1 MTIGKDRKKIIKEIK
16 NKTGQAPDVTYK
28 DFPIGK
34 EIITFVYANS
44 VSDASSINDF
54 ILRRLDEE
62 GNELKEKDI
71 FNYVKN
77 YVPNN
82 SSKEITTLEDAL
94 YYLFNGFT
102 LVLFDDENKIIVFEN
117 KANRN
122 SSIQKSE
129 NEKSLKG
136 PTDAFTENYENNTG
150 MIRRRLR
157 SENLWFKECVVG
169 RESKTRV
176 ALFYM
181 NGICDEKLVDDIYK
195 KIEKIDIEYV
205 GNANY
210 ILDAISNP
218 NRAIFPTNLAT
229 ERPDLVSQMLLQGR
243 VCLMVENSNE
253 VIILPCTFIDFFK
266 NPDDYYEKGLNVFG
280 SRIVRI
286 IAMILA
292 LLTPAIYISLMAY
305 NLEAIPS
312 GLLIN
317 FSIQRDGVPFS
328 TVFEILVM
336 SFMFQILRESDMRF
350 PGKGGSSIS
359 IVGALVLGQ
368 AAVEAGIV
376 SPITIIIVGIASVA
390 SLAFSSIELI
400 NSIRWWQLILIMLA
414 SLFGFI
420 GVMFGCI
427 IMVTVLVSQRS
438 CGKPYLAPFE
448 PFNKKAQEDAIL
460 VKKEAKLHPNNIY
473 NKEDEDEKRF

>member
-1 MTIGKDRKKIIKEIK
+1 MTIGKDRKKIITELKK
-16 NKTGQAPDVTYK
+16 RTGNAKDVTYK
-28 DFPIGK
+28 DYPIGK
-34 EIITFVYANS
+34 KIITLVYANT
-44 VSDASSINDF
+44 VSDASDINDF

-62 GNELKEKDI
+62 GDKLKDKDI
-71 FNYVKN
+71 YNYVKN

-102 LVLFDDENKIIVFEN
+102 LVLFDDERKIIVFETRA
-117 KANRN
+117 KRN
-122 SSIQKSE
+122 SDIQRSE

-136 PTDAFTENYENNTG
+136 PTDAFTENYETNVG
-150 MIRRRLR
+150 MLRRRIR
-157 SENLWFKECVVG
+157 SEDLWFKESVVG
-169 RESKTRV
+169 SKSKTKV
-176 ALFYM
+176 AIFYM
-181 NGICDEKLVDDIYK
+181 NGICDDNLVNDIYE
-195 KIEKIDIEYV
+195 KIKKIDIEYV

-229 ERPDLVSQMLLQGR
+229 ERTDLACQMLLQGR

-266 NPDDYYEKGLNVFG
+266 TPDDYYEKGLNVVG
-280 SRIVRI
+280 SRIIRI

-400 NSIRWWQLILIMLA
+400 NSIRWWQLILILLA
-414 SLFGFI
+414 SVFGFI

-427 IMVTVLVSQRS
+427 IMGAVLVSQRS
-438 CGKPYLAPFE
+438 CGKPYMAPFE
-448 PFNKKAQEDAIL
+448 PFNKKSQDDAIL
-460 VKKEAKLHPNNIY
+460 VKKEAKLHPKNIY
-473 NKEDEDEKRF
+473 NKEDEDEERF